1 MSEDVVKINEENNEK
16 STVEAEQRKLIV
28 PSYPLVPTVR
38 PELLEALGN
47 IGKVANLQFLNNF
60 KGISDAMSLKFLTD
74 VIEPTN
80 KIIKSIGLFSDQYQ
94 RTANILSEVMQYNFK
109 AMDAFRNLVIDFPLK
124 DLMLKIDTATT
135 LSVALKSA
143 SLVDKT
149 NSMISLSSV
158 ATQRTQFGLVEFET
172 EQSLVFRFN
181 QMEEKVNNVHTLL
194 SDEIY
199 PFLIEDSKRKDD
211 ILYDLLAYYKGKPQV
226 SVKVADIDFSAK
238 DYRLKINEIPVPIAK
253 SRNEPFLCSIL
264 LKNKKSIAKLW
275 DIEEVAN
282 IMGEGIEDT
291 QNVKKR
297 IYQTARQLNT
307 KIFAI
312 AELPNFFV
320 CTDKGV
326 CVNPIYLKKK

>member
-1 MSEDVVKINEENNEK
+1 MSEDVMKTTEEANEK
-16 STVEAEQRKLIV
+16 NAVAEEQRKLII
-28 PSYPLVPTVR
+28 PSYPPMPTIK

-47 IGKVANLQFLNNF
+47 IGKVANLQFLNSF
-60 KGISDAMSLKFLTD
+60 KGISDAMSTKLLAD
-74 VIEPTN
+74 IIEPTN

-94 RTANILSEVMQYNFK
+94 RTANILSDIMQSNFK

-124 DLMLKIDTATT
+124 DMMLKIDTATT

-143 SLVDKT
+143 SLVDKP
-149 NSMISLSSV
+149 NSMVSLSSV
-158 ATQRTQFGLVEFET
+158 ATQKTHIGLVEFET

-181 QMEEKVNNVHTLL
+181 RMEEKVNNVHTLL

-264 LKNKKSIAKLW
+264 LKNKKAIAKLW
-275 DIEEVAN
+275 DIEEVAD
-282 IMGEGIEDT
+282 IMGEDINDT
-291 QNVKKR
+291 QVVKKR
-297 IYQTARQLNT
+297 IYQTVRQLNT
-307 KIFAI
+307 KIFAL

-326 CVNPIYLKKK
+326 CVNPIYLKKQ